1 MVVVRE
7 KLLSGGVYEGGAEVL
22 SSVADGTIS
31 GEEELGN
38 SDEVSGVSVG
48 ASDEDGTSEV
58 ESAALL
64 EGSTLERRELE
75 GAGVSLLDS
84 GVLDGAGVSLL
95 ILELAGAS
103 LLDSGVLDGAGD
115 SLLKLE
121 GAGVSLL
128 GGSIEELGGL
138 PELLE
143 GDAVTVTGSAVETSV
158 VGSRVIV
165 GLSTDVIVDRGG
177 ADTVETMVV
186 GSS

>member
-48 ASDEDGTSEV
+48 ASDEDGT
-58 ESAALL
+58 
-64 EGSTLERRELE
+64 
-75 GAGVSLLDS
+75 
-84 GVLDGAGVSLL
+84 
-95 ILELAGAS
+95 
-103 LLDSGVLDGAGD
+103 
-115 SLLKLE
+115 
-121 GAGVSLL
+121 
-128 GGSIEELGGL
+128 
-138 PELLE
+138 ELLE

-177 ADTVETMVV
+177 ADAVETMVV